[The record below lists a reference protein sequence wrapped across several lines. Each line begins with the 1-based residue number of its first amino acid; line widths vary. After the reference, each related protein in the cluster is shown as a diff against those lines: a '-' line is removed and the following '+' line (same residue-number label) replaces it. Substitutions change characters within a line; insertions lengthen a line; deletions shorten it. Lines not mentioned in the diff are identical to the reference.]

1 MKILFF
7 VKSKSNLFNNSNS
20 GGIEALNFD
29 LSNYFKKKK
38 IFVILSN
45 KISIDIL
52 ATEWD
57 IVISSNDAAIFD
69 KVKSKRKLLWLH
81 NKLQIE
87 KSIRK
92 KQFLPILKNKIET
105 VFVSKYLETNTSR
118 FYNFYKRIIISNFL
132 PKIFTNKRIIKKIY
146 KKKIFVWTVQREKG
160 LDYILDL
167 WKNKINPYY
176 PEAEFHIF
184 SINKKNKKKFEK
196 YKIFFHGRV
205 KRSILLSF
213 YKKTTGMICLGYDET
228 FCLNAIES
236 MSAGVPVISLGETA
250 LGELIYNNK
259 NGFMV
264 KNLSNLDRSI
274 INLINLDN
282 KQRVKLTKSTIK
294 FSKKYHST
302 KIFQKWNNLILNK

>member
-7 VKSKSNLFNNSNS
+7 VKSKLNLFDNSNS

-38 IFVILSN
+38 NFIILSN
-45 KISIDIL
+45 KISIKIL
-52 ATEWD
+52 AIKWD
-57 IVISSNDAAIFD
+57 VVISSNDAAIFD
-69 KVKSKRKLLWLH
+69 KIKSKRKILWLH

-92 KQFLPILKNKIET
+92 KQFLSILMNKIET

-167 WKNKINPYY
+167 WKNKINPYSK
-176 PEAEFHIF
+176 PRKRVSKEIF
-184 SINKKNKKKFEK
+184 
-196 YKIFFHGRV
+196 R
-205 KRSILLSF
+205 F
-213 YKKTTGMICLGYDET
+213 Y
-228 FCLNAIES
+228 
-236 MSAGVPVISLGETA
+236 
-250 LGELIYNNK
+250 
-259 NGFMV
+259 
-264 KNLSNLDRSI
+264 
-274 INLINLDN
+274 
-282 KQRVKLTKSTIK
+282 
-294 FSKKYHST
+294 
-302 KIFQKWNNLILNK
+302 